1 MLEKIK
7 PHSLFDEET
16 GTLKKMKKSEEI
28 YLEELN
34 STNDKLKTKSSAFE
48 NSLSKLKLVTSSD
61 ENTQE
66 LPKVHSFDITECFT
80 AFKDYL
86 TEAFAL
92 TSLTTKIIKKKIE
105 RLNTE

>member
-1 MLEKIK
+1 LLEKIK
-7 PHSLFDEET
+7 PHCVFDEET
-16 GTLKKMKKSEEI
+16 GTSKKMKKSEEI

-66 LPKVHSFDITECFT
+66 LPKVHSTDIIECFT

-92 TSLTTKIIKKKIE
+92 TFLTTKIIKNKI
-105 RLNTE
+105 

>member
-7 PHSLFDEET
+7 PLCALDEET
-16 GTLKKMKKSEEI
+16 GTSKKIKKSEEI

-48 NSLSKLKLVTSSD
+48 NSLSKLKSVSSND
-61 ENTQE
+61 QNTQE
-66 LPKVHSFDITECFT
+66 LPKVHSSDITQCFT

-105 RLNTE
+105 RLNKE